1 MTTVVLVLH
10 LMLAIGLVGVILIQ
24 RSEGGGLG
32 IGGGGGFMTTRGTA
46 NLLTRTTGVIAALF
60 IVTSLFLAVS
70 ATRGKPQQ
78 RSILDAPSSS
88 APASNAPASAPAV
101 PATPSPSETPA
112 APAVPLAR

>member
-10 LMLAIGLVGVILIQ
+10 LMLAIALVGVILIQ

-46 NLLTRTTGVIAALF
+46 NLLTRTTGVLAALF
-60 IVTSLFLAVS
+60 IATSLFLAVS
-70 ATRGKPQQ
+70 ANKGRPVQ
-78 RSILDAPSSS
+78 RSILDTPAAGGPAIPAAPS
-88 APASNAPASAPAV
+88 
-101 PATPSPSETPA
+101 EPA